1 MSEQSNKS
9 NNIDT
14 ITSLSRA
21 TSYNS
26 SDNKKPII
34 KFIYDD
40 TNKQG
45 LPKISKTPGAMRRKK
60 ERKILVKRKTKKTKK
75 TKTTK

>member
-1 MSEQSNKS
+1 MSKKPTIKRQMSLKSNKS

-40 TNKQG
+40 TKIRKDYLKFLKQCNE
-45 LPKISKTPGAMRRKK
+45 KNTK
-60 ERKILVKRKTKKTKK
+60 EKY
-75 TKTTK
+75 